1 MRGDRELDVTEDED
15 VALNSVS
22 AARARLWAGA
32 LEHRPNYGG
41 IKDVDEVTSVAYYKR
56 KAKSAPM
63 VAGALHTI
71 LAAGTWAPDRAKVRG
86 KKTDG
91 KCPLCGILSST
102 EHVLWECPA
111 VHKSY
116 DPRRFALVGKREN
129 GEITNSLALTGV
141 VQAD

>member
-1 MRGDRELDVTEDED
+1 MAILVSTKGPLVTMSGSLIGLDGRPLGLPELMCGDREVDVTEDED
-15 VALNSVS
+15 FALNSIS

-71 LAAGTWAPDRAKVRG
+71 LADGIWTPDRARLGVR
-86 KKTDG
+86 K
-91 KCPLCGILSST
+91 LMAS
-102 EHVLWECPA
+102 
-111 VHKSY
+111 
-116 DPRRFALVGKREN
+116 ALFVA
-129 GEITNSLALTGV
+129 S
-141 VQAD
+141 